1 MGEYDINIRNDEQEV
16 RGNFNAL
23 AKRHGLTQQELVA
36 KLTEFARSNSDQFER
51 EQISMDRN
59 RKHEP

>member
-1 MGEYDINIRNDEQEV
+1 MGEYDINIRNDEQAV
-16 RGNFNAL
+16 RGGFNAL

-59 RKHEP
+59 RKHDP

>member
-16 RGNFNAL
+16 RGGFNAL

-59 RKHEP
+59 RKHDP